1 MHNSSHEAEA
11 LKSKGVNIIIALGH
25 SGYEVDM
32 DIAKNC
38 PLVDVVIGGHSN
50 TFLYTGTQPDIEKI
64 DGPYPT
70 VIKQNSGKE
79 VPVVQAYAFT
89 KYLGELELSV
99 SFIAQS
105 KAAFSFLC
113 STKLNILIPFSV

>member
-1 MHNSSHEAEA
+1 M

-25 SGYEVDM
+25 SGYDVDRT
-32 DIAKNC
+32 IARDC

-50 TFLYTGTQPDIEKI
+50 TFLYTGDQPDIEPI

-70 VIKQNSGKE
+70 VITQKSGKK
-79 VPVVQAYAFT
+79 VPVVQAYAYT

-99 SFIAQS
+99 S
-105 KAAFSFLC
+105 
-113 STKLNILIPFSV
+113 